1 MTAGNSRPSQEAKMI
16 GSTTSIRGRVT
27 GDENLTILGSVEGS
41 VQISKEL
48 TVDKHA
54 TVDATVE
61 AARVLVSGQLSGQ
74 VTADEEV
81 RIDSSARVT
90 GDVTAP
96 RISIADGAHFEG
108 RIDMPFDI
116 PTID

>member
-1 MTAGNSRPSQEAKMI
+1 MI

-27 GDENLTILGSVEGS
+27 GDENLTVVGSIEGS

-48 TVDKHA
+48 TVDKQA
-54 TVDATVE
+54 TVAATVE
-61 AARVLVSGQLSGQ
+61 AARVLVSGQLNGQ
-74 VTADEEV
+74 VTAAEEV
-81 RIDSSARVT
+81 RIDRNASVT
-90 GDVTAP
+90 GDVNTP